1 MLLRQTLPAL
11 AMVVAVSLS
20 ATGARASV
28 VYDWVPLSQSGHPG
42 LLSIGELVFTDA
54 AVASG
59 SFSFSEGFCAGG
71 CSGGLPVGLV
81 SVKGPPGSIGPI
93 EQLDIDVSFQGNT
106 LSGTTDYLDFGGQ
119 FSVQGTMASW
129 SGTMNSDLVDC
140 GSPSPCQITGYWQRV
155 PEPASLAMLGMA
167 LAALGLVGWVR
178 RRRV

>member
-1 MLLRQTLPAL
+1 MLLRQTLRAL
-11 AMVVAVSLS
+11 AMIAAVSLS
-20 ATGARASV
+20 PTGARANV

-71 CSGGLPVGLV
+71 CSGGLPAGLV

-93 EQLDIDVSFQGNT
+93 EQLDINVSFQGST

-119 FSVQGTMASW
+119 FSVQGTTASW
-129 SGTMNSDLVDC
+129 SGAMNSDLVNC
-140 GSPSPCQITGYWQRV
+140 RSPTPCQITGYWLQV
-155 PEPASLAMLGMA
+155 PEPASLAMLGTA
-167 LAALGLVGWVR
+167 LAAFGLVGWVR
-178 RRRV
+178 RRYV

>member
-11 AMVVAVSLS
+11 AMIVAVSLS
-20 ATGARASV
+20 ATGARAKV

-59 SFSFSEGFCAGG
+59 LFSFSEGFCAGG